1 MRTIARLFVMMTLLA
16 LPLAAQPFPLATPPI
31 GPTPGDVLGGS
42 AASNG
47 DLYLAAWSELRSG
60 LVQIR
65 GIHVTPA
72 GVPVEPSSFRISVP
86 VDAAGEGLVSPP
98 AAASDGKNFVVVWT
112 SKSHLYAAF
121 VPAEGD
127 VRVLITNIDA
137 RSVRVVWGGT
147 AYVVLRVT
155 SAGTLAATLIDFD
168 GTLLREGVTV
178 AAPAGGVATPSLA
191 ANDDGKAMA
200 LWLDAVDG
208 DAHVADVSVDKILS
222 GGISTTVLQSPRLA
236 YGTQGAIGSD
246 GDGFLA
252 VWPTYPAVLSSTTF
266 TIVAR
271 PMDSNGA
278 TSGPVQ
284 TVDASAAPLADPML
298 FWNGDHYLLID
309 THGAVTAQA
318 LNPDGTPTPD
328 GPYVITTHSGSVKE
342 APTLIAG
349 DVEGTTKTFLVWR
362 DLRFGH
368 GEFFGQVGGLDALPV
383 TDEIVLSRSPAD
395 QLVGGATWTG
405 SDYLTV
411 WTEKDGVSRIV
422 AARANDHIPI
432 VIAAPQLTGSTPGT
446 PAIAAIGGKAVI
458 VWVDTAIRG
467 VQQTTLFRATLANG
481 AQAASSPVPIT
492 VDIRNND
499 APSIATNEV
508 SFAVAWTTLSG
519 EIAATTL
526 DASGNGIATPVT
538 LTVKPSD
545 TFAYGSP
552 RLGWNNNGYVLV
564 RQRTLSDGRIVLE
577 LQRLTSD
584 LTLIGA
590 PVPLTDT
597 GTATALSV
605 ASSSTGVLIT
615 WIQHTTAGTSVRAA
629 RFSSAATLA
638 APPQPPPTLIDP
650 VNGILIIAG
659 EPHHAPAGGWDGR
672 NWRIG
677 VDSALITLPAFASVQ
692 QVQSIPLATI
702 AAIAGG
708 GPRTFVAFDFEDHVE
723 LTVRANGQFISDVP
737 LRHRAVNH

>member
-1 MRTIARLFVMMTLLA
+1 MRMIARFFAILTLLT

-42 AASNG
+42 AASSG

-72 GVPVEPSSFRISVP
+72 GLPVEASSFRISTPADV
-86 VDAAGEGLVSPP
+86 AGEGLVSPP
-98 AAASDGKNFVVVWT
+98 AVASDGKNFVVVWT
-112 SKSHLYAAF
+112 STSHLYAAY
-121 VPAEGD
+121 VPAEGP
-127 VRVLITNIDA
+127 VRVLATNIDA
-137 RSVRVVWGGT
+137 RSVRIVWGGT
-147 AYVVLRVT
+147 AYIVLRVT

-178 AAPAGGVATPSLA
+178 AAPAGGVASPSLA

-200 LWLDAVDG
+200 LWLDGVDG
-208 DAHVADVSVDKILS
+208 DAHVADVSVDRIIS
-222 GGISTTVLQSPRLA
+222 GGISTTVLQSPRPV

-252 VWPTYPAVLSSTTF
+252 VWPTYPAVVSSTTF
-266 TIVAR
+266 TIVSR
-271 PMDSNGA
+271 PLDSNGA

-284 TVDASAAPLADPML
+284 TVSASAPPLADPML
-298 FWNGDHYLLID
+298 FWNGDHYLLLD

-349 DVEGTTKTFLVWR
+349 DIEGTTKTFLVWR
-362 DLRFGH
+362 DLRYGH
-368 GEFFGQVGGLDALPV
+368 GEFFGQTGNLNALPDA
-383 TDEIVLSRSPAD
+383 DEIVLSRSPAD
-395 QLVGGATWTG
+395 QLIGAATWTG

-422 AARANDHIPI
+422 AARASDHIPI
-432 VIAAPQLTGSTPGT
+432 VIAAPQLTGSTPGS
-446 PAIAAIGGKAVI
+446 PALAAAGGKTVF

-467 VQQTTLFRATLANG
+467 VQQTTLYRATLANG
-481 AQAASSPVPIT
+481 APAASSPAPIT
-492 VDIRNND
+492 TDIRNND
-499 APSIATNEV
+499 APSIATNGQT
-508 SFAVAWTTLSG
+508 FAVAWTTLTG
-519 EIAATTL
+519 EIAGMTI
-526 DASGNGIATPVT
+526 DASGNPGTPVT

-545 TFAYGSP
+545 TFAYSSP
-552 RLGWNNNGYVLV
+552 RLGWNGNSYVLV

-577 LQRLTSD
+577 LQRLSTD

-597 GTATALSV
+597 GTATSV
-605 ASSSTGVLIT
+605 SIASSPAAVLIT
-615 WIQHTTAGTSVRAA
+615 WVQHTTAGTSVRAA
-629 RFSSAATLA
+629 RFTSSLV
-638 APPQPPPTLIDP
+638 DP
-650 VNGILIIAG
+650 INGTFISAG
-659 EPHHAPAGGWDGR
+659 EPHHAPAGGWDDR

-677 VDSALITLPAFASVQ
+677 VDSAIITLPPSGPGLE
-692 QVQSIPLATI
+692 VQSIPLAMI

-708 GPRTFVAFDFEDHVE
+708 GPRPFIAFDFEDLIE
-723 LTVRANGQFISDVP
+723 LTVRANGQFLVDAS
-737 LRHRAVNH
+737 LRRRAVRH